1 MATVVKMPKWG
12 LTMTVGTVTDWLRE
26 EGSEISEGDPL
37 LTVETEKA
45 VNDIEAPS
53 DGVLLKI
60 VAIQGAEV
68 PVSAAVAIIG
78 APGESLSDE
87 EINALIESAT
97 PKKSGPAPRKEGGAA
112 GGRESKTATR
122 DATGRVNASPA
133 ARKLATELGVDLSDV
148 EATGPGGRVTIEDV
162 ERTAA
167 ELAADPTPHEETVTL
182 ADGRTI
188 NALVAGPGG
197 NQKIV
202 FIHGLGG
209 SQSTWQVVLGDLVD
223 KYRVTA
229 IDLPGHGASDKSD
242 PETTDY
248 SIESLASAVAEAIGL
263 LKAGPA
269 IFAGHS
275 LGGAV
280 AMQLALDNPALVTGL
295 VLINSSALG
304 DEISP
309 ELLSLM
315 AGVPGVETAR
325 GLLELFYEDQ
335 KLVVQRG
342 VEEMASAQSSAG
354 AWVAQQA
361 VSRAAFDGGSQSIAA
376 RTRHAEIGT
385 PVSIIWGA
393 KDRVIPLSH
402 AIAALGSIP
411 DATLKVIP
419 NSGHVPQVEDAP
431 TVATAID
438 RFAKSI
444 A

>member
-26 EGSEISEGDPL
+26 EGSEVSEGDPL

-78 APGESLSDE
+78 APGESLSVE
-87 EINALIESAT
+87 EINALIESAS
-97 PKKSGPAPRKEGGAA
+97 PKKTGPAPRKESGGT
-112 GGRESKTATR
+112 GGRESRSATR

-167 ELAADPTPHEETVTL
+167 DLAADPTPHEETVTL
-182 ADGRTI
+182 TDGRTI

-209 SQSTWQVVLGDLVD
+209 SQSTWQVVLGDLVE

-242 PETTDY
+242 PATTDY
-248 SIESLASAVAEAIGL
+248 SIESLAAASAEAVGL

-280 AMQLALDNPALVTGL
+280 AMQIALDHPGIVTGL
-295 VLINSSALG
+295 VLINSSGLG

-315 AGVPGVETAR
+315 AGAPGVDTAR
-325 GLLELFYEDQ
+325 GLLGLFYEDQ

-342 VEEMASAQSSAG
+342 VEEMAATQSAEG
-354 AWVAQQA
+354 AWPAQQA
-361 VSRAAFDGGSQSIAA
+361 VSNAAFAGGSQSISA
-376 RTRHAEIGT
+376 RLRHAEISK

-393 KDRVIPLSH
+393 KDRVMPLSH
-402 AIAALGSIP
+402 AIAAIASLP

-419 NSGHVPQVEDAP
+419 NAGHVPQVEDAP
-431 TVATAID
+431 AVATAID